1 MSLLGPTIDPLS
13 LGLLSAGSALMSSRR
28 GLAQAP
34 MAFAQ
39 GLLSGQDAQRQAR
52 TDEMR
57 MQLLQGQLGALESQA
72 EHRRAL
78 TTKAEDEVRRAAAT
92 RVMRDGVVQR
102 IVARAQEGGQ
112 PQITAQDVGEYVAA
126 GGKIEE
132 LQAMAASGQWGRPE
146 VARTIEFA
154 DESGVPMLQQLDKF
168 GAPVGAPVRKPV
180 QLNMTNRGGSITPT
194 NPYTGAAAGADL
206 SVTNTPDALLTDER
220 MRREGALNRGQQLS
234 IAQMSDARAREA
246 NATASS
252 NREAFQY
259 IQTPQGL
266 VAVPRQAGDGP
277 VQARPVV
284 DASGARVGVDAN
296 TGSAQRVR
304 EARDALQLID
314 QAERLIGRSTGSYA
328 GVAYD
333 MAAQVFGIP
342 TEGAQASAQ
351 LKAIEGALVA
361 KMPKMSGP
369 QSDKDVLLYRQMA
382 GQVGDPTIPANTK
395 RAALQTIREI
405 QERYASEGGGATG
418 SWDALRDSARREL
431 ERRGVR

>member
-1 MSLLGPTIDPLS
+1 
-13 LGLLSAGSALMSSRR
+13 
-28 GLAQAP
+28 
-34 MAFAQ
+34 
-39 GLLSGQDAQRQAR
+39 
-52 TDEMR
+52 
-57 MQLLQGQLGALESQA
+57 
-72 EHRRAL
+72 
-78 TTKAEDEVRRAAAT
+78 
-92 RVMRDGVVQR
+92 
-102 IVARAQEGGQ
+102 
-112 PQITAQDVGEYVAA
+112 
-126 GGKIEE
+126 
-132 LQAMAASGQWGRPE
+132 
-146 VARTIEFA
+146 
-154 DESGVPMLQQLDKF
+154 
-168 GAPVGAPVRKPV
+168 
-180 QLNMTNRGGSITPT
+180 
-194 NPYTGAAAGADL
+194 
-206 SVTNTPDALLTDER
+206 
-220 MRREGALNRGQQLS
+220 
-234 IAQMSDARAREA
+234 
-246 NATASS
+246 
-252 NREAFQY
+252 
-259 IQTPQGL
+259 
-266 VAVPRQAGDGP
+266 